1 MSFWKKVVRFF
12 AEASTPAEATRTLAD
27 RAKSEDARR
36 AQIEIVES
44 LSDRLPSS
52 EPNAAVTARGIFH
65 DLTIA
70 LADPEPWVRAT
81 AARGLREISGV
92 FRYEVGDDV
101 IQKALAALLLS
112 AEDPDPTARA
122 RVASALSG
130 LCDVA
135 ADADKARIATAIRRP
150 ICDEPLARV
159 ARGGG
164 PSISRSCGE
173 AASAFVP
180 RLGELLADPDER
192 VRGNAASAL
201 WMVGVPVDHAHVA
214 KLSALL
220 AADPSG
226 RVRADTA
233 NALGKLGRDASDAV
247 VPLLVRATAGTIH
260 DVRHFAVFALSDF
273 GPLAAPAVP
282 RLGELLAQEE
292 HREAAAIALRSVAS
306 AAAPPSSPATTCP
319 RVRQWWPRSSR
330 PERGRFVRG
339 EQAVAPPADAGEP
352 RVRGPHRR
360 SLEGRRGAVAKAVAP
375 RRGRAGVEPRGH
387 PDLVLL
393 EVEEHVSERDPDLA
407 RRAQR
412 RERDIGRR
420 ARGPFAR
427 RRG

>member
-135 ADADKARIATAIRRP
+135 ADADKARIATAIRP
-150 ICDEPLARV
+150 LCDD
-159 ARGGG
+159 
-164 PSISRSCGE
+164 PSPELRAEGAIDLGSCGE

-201 WMVGVPVDHAHVA
+201 WMVGVPVDHAHVT

-226 RVRADTA
+226 RVRADAA

-247 VPLLVRATAGTIH
+247 VPLLVRATADTIH

-306 AAAPPSSPATTCP
+306 AAAHA
-319 RVRQWWPRSSR
+319 
-330 PERGRFVRG
+330 E
-339 EQAVAPPADAGEP
+339 
-352 RVRGPHRR
+352 
-360 SLEGRRGAVAKAVAP
+360 
-375 RRGRAGVEPRGH
+375 
-387 PDLVLL
+387 
-393 EVEEHVSERDPDLA
+393 LA
-407 RRAQR
+407 RHHLPL
-412 RERDIGRR
+412 E
-420 ARGPFAR
+420 
-427 RRG
+427 